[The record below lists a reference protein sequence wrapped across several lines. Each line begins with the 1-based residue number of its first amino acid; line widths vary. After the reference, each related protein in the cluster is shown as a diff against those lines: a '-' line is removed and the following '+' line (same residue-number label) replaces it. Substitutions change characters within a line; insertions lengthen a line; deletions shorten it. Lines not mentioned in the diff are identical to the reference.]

1 MFLWFFETRLCPKLW
16 PGAVVVMDNLP
27 AHNVRGVRAAIEAVG
42 AHVVYLS
49 PYSPDFNPIE
59 HLWSTLKQYLRS
71 VEARTKESLHQ
82 AIADGLNTIF
92 SLDIRQWFTIAA
104 IAQTP

>member
-1 MFLWFFETRLCPKLW
+1 
-16 PGAVVVMDNLP
+16 MDNLT
-27 AHNVRGVRAAIEAVG
+27 AHKVKGVRAAIKAVG
-42 AHVVYLS
+42 AHIVYLS

-82 AIADGLNTIF
+82 AIADGLNTIC
-92 SLDIRQWFTIAA
+92 SLDIRQWFTHCCYCSDPAEFDSS
-104 IAQTP
+104 THEFT